1 MDELS
6 LETYLFISPKNLKIN
21 ILQKKDFKSLYL
33 KEIEVE
39 VEKEK
44 LDFNVLDDF
53 LENNIFQIERKIN
66 KFIKNINLILDN
78 NEFLTVHLSIKRD
91 YYGNALKKEDLS
103 HLLNKAKYECKKT
116 INFRKITHMLIDNYC
131 VDKKNYSSFPENLRC
146 NFFSIDI
153 KFICLSEI
161 YIKEIEKILKRYQIT
176 INHILNSEY
185 VESFLDNKDQDI
197 FRLSMKI
204 IDGFNENEVSI
215 NPKMPN
221 NKGFFERFFNF
232 FK

>member
-53 LENNIFQIERKIN
+53 LENNIFKIERKIN

-131 VDKKNYSSFPENLRC
+131 VDKKNYSSFPENLKC
-146 NFFSIDI
+146 KNFSLDI
-153 KFICLSEI
+153 RFICLSKT
-161 YIKEIEKILKRYQIT
+161 YLKEIEKVLKKYQIT
-176 INHILNSEY
+176 VSHILNSEY
-185 VESFLDNKDQDI
+185 VESFLDQNEKDL
-197 FRLSMKI
+197 FKMSRKI
-204 IDGFNENEVSI
+204 IDGFNENEVTI
-215 NPKMPN
+215 VPKTTS
-221 NKGFFERFFNF
+221 NKGFFEQFFKFFN
-232 FK
+232 